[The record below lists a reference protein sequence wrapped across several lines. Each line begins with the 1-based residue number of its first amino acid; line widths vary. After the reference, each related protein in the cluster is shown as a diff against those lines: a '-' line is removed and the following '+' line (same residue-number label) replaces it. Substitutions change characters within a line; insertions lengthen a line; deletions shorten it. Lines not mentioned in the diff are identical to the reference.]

1 MRCVNHVHKNCSSK
15 AGYYCCHSGVK
26 NVGNQDQ
33 SLKGI
38 QSVFREDV
46 MRICKLKEYCGPW
59 QFHSAANVLASKL
72 VMIFPLRNIQLD
84 VRMDYN
90 HLFCPSEID
99 SNKTKTLGLCG
110 QVFV

>member
-1 MRCVNHVHKNCSSK
+1 M
-15 AGYYCCHSGVK
+15 
-26 NVGNQDQ
+26 
-33 SLKGI
+33 LEKGI

-72 VMIFPLRNIQLD
+72 VMIFPLRNVQLD

-99 SNKTKTLGLCG
+99 SNKTKTFGLC
-110 QVFV
+110 VDNRNIYNHIVPLITR